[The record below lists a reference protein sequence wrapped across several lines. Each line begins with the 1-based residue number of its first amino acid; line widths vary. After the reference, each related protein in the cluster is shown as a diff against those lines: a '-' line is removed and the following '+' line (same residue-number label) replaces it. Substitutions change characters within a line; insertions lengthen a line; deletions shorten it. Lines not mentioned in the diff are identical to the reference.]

1 MISVLFLLHRQI
13 YISSM
18 MFPLCPL
25 LKYEDRT
32 GSRWRLILAV
42 DYQFST
48 NLVPL
53 VAAPAFVPLITPWL
67 PLSPPAGYIRSA
79 LHITTR
85 YISTIVHELTSLIQ
99 RHVPFLLLTINFFL
113 FHRFNGER
121 DNFRNNFFNDDGRA
135 SNKSRVFSNYRGQFN
150 HTVFS

>member
-1 MISVLFLLHRQI
+1 MYYFHCIEKYIFFFLQCSPSVLF
-13 YISSM
+13 SST
-18 MFPLCPL
+18 
-25 LKYEDRT
+25 KT
-32 GSRWRLILAV
+32 AASRWRLILAV

-85 YISTIVHELTSLIQ
+85 YISTIVHELTSLVQ
-99 RHVPFLLLTINFFL
+99 HHVPFLPLTINFFL
-113 FHRFNGER
+113 FRWR
-121 DNFRNNFFNDDGRA
+121 DGKRDGFRNNFFNDDHT
-135 SNKSRVFSNYRGQFN
+135 SNKLKVFSSYRGKFN
-150 HTVFS
+150 HVVFN